1 MSGWKSRENQ
11 RKRGESRLSW
21 RRGDNAGGPLADPEG
36 TPTGRSSRYQDEWAI
51 CLPFPV
57 PKCQG
62 PLRQA
67 QGRLGGTLSVVWR
80 SHRDRGHPPSS
91 KMWSCKCMRGRTWTS
106 AVQRV
111 WRPAPLSERHRIAG
125 DKSPAYRAKGIP
137 QGLKPGDFC
146 GFFGTTEV
154 VPFQNALRSRSA
166 TAGPSTPCAAL
177 RSLRMT
183 APFLK
188 MTALFVIP
196 TFVISTFVIRAFETP
211 H

>member
-1 MSGWKSRENQ
+1 MQAAHSRIQ
-11 RKRGESRLSW
+11 RVL
-21 RRGDNAGGPLADPEG
+21 RRGAVPDTRMNGPSAFHSRSPNARDPSA
-36 TPTGRSSRYQDEWAI
+36 SS
-51 CLPFPV
+51 
-57 PKCQG
+57 G
-62 PLRQA
+62 QA
-67 QGRLGGTLSVVWR
+67 
-80 SHRDRGHPPSS
+80 RGHPQRGLEISPGPGPPSS
-91 KMWSCKCMRGRTWTS
+91 KMRSCKCMRGRTWTS